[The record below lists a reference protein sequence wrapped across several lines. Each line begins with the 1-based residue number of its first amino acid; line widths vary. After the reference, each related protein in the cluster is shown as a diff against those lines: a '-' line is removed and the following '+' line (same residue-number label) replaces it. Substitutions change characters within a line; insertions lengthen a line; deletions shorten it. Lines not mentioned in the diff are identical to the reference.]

1 MLGLLKATFQEWGED
16 KVPLLAAG
24 LAYYT
29 LFSVA
34 PLLLILVGA
43 LGLILGE
50 NAAQSALMDEIRNST
65 GPQASE
71 AIQGILEN
79 ASAGSG
85 GLIATIIGAVTLVL
99 GATTVLAQLQNAMN
113 IIWEVKPDPQQGNA
127 ILRMLFVR
135 VTSLGLI
142 LVIGLLLL
150 ASFVLSAFLGS
161 AMDVLAGPAWL
172 WEIADFLVSLGVV
185 AVLVALLYKY
195 IPDVQIEWRDVWVGA
210 GATAVLFAIGQFAVG
225 LYIGNT
231 AVGSSF
237 GAAASIVILLL
248 WVYFAAQ
255 ILLLGAEFTQVY
267 ARRRGARLEPAEHA
281 VRTADAYEPEA

>member
-1 MLGLLKATFQEWGED
+1 MLGVLKATFQEWGED

-29 LFSVA
+29 LFSLA
-34 PLLLILVGA
+34 PLLLILVGV
-43 LGLILGE
+43 LGLVLGD
-50 NAAQSALMDEIRNST
+50 NAAQSALMDEIQNNM

-79 ASAGSG
+79 ASTGGG
-85 GLIATIIGAVTLVL
+85 GLLATIIGGVTLVI

-113 IIWEVKPDPQQGNA
+113 IIWAVKPDPQEGNA

-142 LVIGLLLL
+142 LVIGFLLLV
-150 ASFVLSAFLGS
+150 SFVLSAFLGS
-161 AMDVLAGPAWL
+161 AMDILAGPAWL
-172 WEIADFLVSLGVV
+172 WEVADFLLSLAVIAVVV
-185 AVLVALLYKY
+185 ALMYKY
-195 IPDVQIEWRDVWVGA
+195 IPDARIEWRDVWVGA
-210 GATAVLFAIGQFAVG
+210 GATAVLFAIGQFAVS
-225 LYIGNT
+225 LYIGTT
-231 AVGSSF
+231 AVGSTF
-237 GAAASIVILLL
+237 GAAGSIVVLLL

-267 ARRRGARLEPAEHA
+267 ARRRGARLEPAKHA
-281 VRTADAYEPEA
+281 VRAADAHEPER

>member
-1 MLGLLKATFQEWGED
+1 MLGILKATFQEWGED

-29 LFSVA
+29 LFSIA

-50 NAAQSALMDEIRNST
+50 NAAQSALMEEIRNAT

-71 AIQGILEN
+71 AVAGILEN
-79 ASAGSG
+79 ASAGGG
-85 GLIATIIGAVTLVL
+85 GLLATIIGAVTLVV

-113 IIWEVKPDPQQGNA
+113 VIWEVKPDPEQGNA
-127 ILRMLFVR
+127 LLRMLFVR
-135 VTSLGLI
+135 AMSLGLI
-142 LVIGLLLL
+142 LLIGLLLL

-161 AMDVLAGPAWL
+161 AMDILAGPAWL
-172 WEIADFLVSLGVV
+172 WEIADLLVSLVVV
-185 AVLVALLYKY
+185 AVAVALLFKY
-195 IPDVQIEWRDVWVGA
+195 IPDAQIAWRDVWVGA
-210 GATAVLFAIGQFAVG
+210 GATAVLFAIGQFVVG

-231 AVGSSF
+231 ATASSF
-237 GAAASIVILLL
+237 GAAGSVVILLL

-267 ARRRGARLEPAEHA
+267 ARRRGARLGPAEHA
-281 VRTADAYEPEA
+281 VRTADAHDPER